1 MWGGGSKYHYAWLRL
16 IGKCKDINSKIKC
29 IYIYFFLARVGC
41 PKGERVSKG
50 NDSDKGVYLHRL
62 QQNKRFKHKKLTL
75 QTKYNDK
82 SLTSNQPFVHI
93 CTYANRINN
102 FSMVCRV
109 IHFYVN
115 LTASKSF
122 KTNNRQ

>member
-1 MWGGGSKYHYAWLRL
+1 MKTTLLCEVLRYL
-16 IGKCKDINSKIKC
+16 HENFVRYGDLNISNGRG
-29 IYIYFFLARVGC
+29 RVGC